1 MATRARRQD
10 RRQEP
15 LTRERIVT
23 TAVEILDA
31 EGEGGLTFRAL
42 ADRLATGPGAIYWHI
57 TGKEN
62 LLAAATE
69 AVVAA
74 LPADDPGA
82 TPREAVRAL
91 ALAVFDAIDTHP
103 WVGAQLARTAW
114 QSPMLPV
121 FERIGRQVTA
131 LGVPEAARFTAA
143 STLLSYILGEAGQNA
158 ANALAARPGT
168 DREAFL
174 DATADR
180 WADLDPERY
189 AFTRGVAGR
198 LRAHD
203 DRAEFVAGV
212 DLFLAGITALRG
224 AEG

>member
-1 MATRARRQD
+1 MKYVLLGGAAREQLALVRGA
-10 RRQEP
+10 
-15 LTRERIVT
+15 RIVT
-23 TAVEILDA
+23 TAVGILDM
-31 EGEGGLTFRAL
+31 EGDGGITFRAL
-42 ADRLATGPGAIYWHI
+42 GDRLATGPGAIYWHI
-57 TGKEN
+57 TGKET

-82 TPREAVRAL
+82 TPRGAVRAR

-143 STLLSYILGEAGQNA
+143 STLLSYILGEAGQHA
-158 ANALAARPGT
+158 ANALAARPGA

-174 DATADR
+174 GT
-180 WADLDPERY
+180 ERY

-203 DRAEFVAGV
+203 DRAEFLAGV
-212 DLFLAGITALRG
+212 DLFLAGITALRA